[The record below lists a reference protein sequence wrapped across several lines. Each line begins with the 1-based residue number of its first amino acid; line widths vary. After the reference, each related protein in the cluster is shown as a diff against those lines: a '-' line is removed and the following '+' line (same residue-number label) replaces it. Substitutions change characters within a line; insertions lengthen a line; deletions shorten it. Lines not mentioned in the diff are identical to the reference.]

1 MGECPVAGLGL
12 AGPCLEQLPVGEA
25 QAPLPQ
31 LMHQL
36 HRPSAW
42 PGDGW
47 HSLDL
52 KLWVLWDRKTPS
64 QEWVGVKGASCP
76 ARGSVGWCVPLHNC
90 YTKEGAM
97 LGPTVPCLFPNCE
110 LSGTT

>member
-1 MGECPVAGLGL
+1 MGECPAAGFGARWALFG
-12 AGPCLEQLPVGEA
+12 AGNYLWWRLR
-25 QAPLPQ
+25 LHQ

-36 HRPSAW
+36 QRPSAW

-52 KLWVLWDRKTPS
+52 KPSVLWDRKTPS
-64 QEWVGVKGASCP
+64 QEWAGGKGAACP
-76 ARGSVGWCVPLHNC
+76 ARGSVSWCVPLHNC
-90 YTKEGAM
+90 YTKEGAV
-97 LGPTVPCLFPNCE
+97 LGPTVPCLFSNCE